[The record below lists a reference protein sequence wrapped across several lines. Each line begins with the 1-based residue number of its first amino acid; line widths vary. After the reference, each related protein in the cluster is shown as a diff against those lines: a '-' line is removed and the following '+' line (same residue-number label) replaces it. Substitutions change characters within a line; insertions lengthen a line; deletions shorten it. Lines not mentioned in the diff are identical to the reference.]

1 MNIRQQLNS
10 VSLQCRSLATSLAV
24 APYPACILFFSISDM
39 TSRAHVFTVT
49 GQSFDEA
56 WEKGTVQAEH
66 YCDTHNLLQPR
77 LRIDV
82 VDQIESLTWQ
92 QLKSKLSRTKRNY
105 FRFGLAFDCGFECAL
120 LEQEF
125 GANAILYDGDNGVA
139 TANAR
144 NLAHYTLARF
154 GHAQQW
160 PAEDNAVIW
169 RFKTKAVYVEN
180 GEVFPIEN
188 EGRNSGYRRIHN
200 WQESVLESVIQQG
213 SQYLAEQVKASG
225 EYYYGWFPC
234 FDKPV
239 RSYNALRHASSTYAL
254 IESWEVTGEASQREA
269 IERALNYLSHT
280 LIRCVAL
287 PDGEQAAFLIDVGDE
302 IKLGG
307 NAVSI
312 LALAKY
318 TEVTGDRKY
327 IVLMEQLAAGISFMQ
342 NKETGRFVHV
352 LNASDLSVKNPFRI
366 IYYDGEAAFAL
377 MRLYAITE
385 NPRWLTTV
393 EKAFD
398 DFIERQHWKSHDHWL
413 SYCVNEL
420 TRYRPE
426 EKYFRFGLQNVS
438 GHLDFVLNRVT
449 TYPTLLEL
457 MMAASKMITRLQN
470 DPQHVG
476 LLDDFDCEKF
486 AQALEHRARYLL
498 NGFFWPEIAMF
509 FKHPQRISG
518 SFFIRHH
525 SYRVRID
532 DVEHY
537 LSGYVAYLNHYIQ
550 KKKQQVS
557 LRPAKQLPQR
567 LVFLTGDIRNIGNG
581 IEIAVQRRVS
591 LFRQRLNVSP
601 LIITSEFN
609 PRLRENIAVLKA
621 GHKFPQDTQVLNL
634 YEQLPRLLAEGK
646 ISPLPAGEQTT
657 QKDDFAEQGNPIIS
671 KMRQYALPEQGP
683 DFYAEDYVDNH
694 GNILLRKCFQRHHN
708 KMVLRSLTLLD
719 AKKQPLTFND
729 KSSFYTFLLYHSLSK
744 DVFWHFVV
752 DKNEPYKNF
761 VCSSPRD
768 HFACTL
774 TAVLHSTHQLADG
787 RYKQTYRHL
796 LENAGWVDKLIVLTH
811 EQAND
816 LVQIGFPKAQMDIIP
831 NHIDEQALLMGQQRQ
846 ASQTVIY
853 LARYSPE
860 KRHHLLLR
868 VFKQVLEHCPQ
879 ARLETYG
886 TGPLRKEIQ
895 EACQQM
901 GLQQAVSINGYTQD
915 IADVHR
921 NAACAVLCSNQEGLS
936 IFALECMAFGTPLV
950 SFAVKYGPLDIIGES
965 RSGILVPDPDES
977 ALAKAIIKVISQPE
991 LQSEMGKAALIN
1003 AQRFSTEQIAA
1014 HWQRWF
1020 REMTRLATGESR

>member
-1 MNIRQQLNS
+1 MNIRQQLNF
-10 VSLQCRSLATSLAV
+10 VSLQCRSLATSLAS

-49 GQSFDEA
+49 GQSFDAA
-56 WEKGTVQAEH
+56 WEKGTVQAEQ
-66 YCDTHNLLQPR
+66 YCDTHNILQPR

-82 VDQIESLTWQ
+82 AEQIESLTWQ

-105 FRFGLAFDCGFECAL
+105 FRFGLAFDCDFECAL
-120 LEQEF
+120 LEQEL
-125 GANAILYDGDNGVA
+125 GANAILYDGDSGVA
-139 TANAR
+139 TPNAR
-144 NLAHYTLARF
+144 NLAHYTRERF
-154 GHAQQW
+154 GQAQQW
-160 PAEDNAVIW
+160 PVEDNAVIW
-169 RFKTKAVYVEN
+169 RFKTKAVYIEDGN
-180 GEVFPIEN
+180 IFPIEN

-213 SQYLAEQVKASG
+213 SQYLADQVKPNG

-254 IESWEVTGEASQREA
+254 IESWEVTREISQRDA
-269 IERALNYLSHT
+269 IERALNFLSDT
-280 LIRCVAL
+280 LIRRTTL
-287 PDGEQAAFLIDVGDE
+287 PNGETAAFLIDVGDE

-318 TEVTGDRKY
+318 TEVTGDQKY

-342 NKETGRFVHV
+342 NKDTGRFIHV
-352 LNASDLSVKNPFRI
+352 LNASDLSVKNTFRI

-385 NPRWLTTV
+385 NPRWLNTV

-398 DFIERQHWKSHDHWL
+398 DFIEREHWKSHDHWL

-426 EKYFRFGLQNVS
+426 EKYFRFGLQNVN

-498 NGFFWPEIAMF
+498 NGFFWPEIAMY
-509 FKHPQRISG
+509 FKHPKRISG

-537 LSGYVAYLNHYIQ
+537 LSGYVAYLSHYL
-550 KKKQQVS
+550 KKQKQRVP
-557 LRPAKQLPQR
+557 LRPARQLPQQV
-567 LVFLTGDIRNIGNG
+567 VFLTGDIRNIGNG

-591 LFRQRLNVSP
+591 LFRQSLNVSP
-601 LIITSEFN
+601 LVITSEFN
-609 PRLRENIAVLKA
+609 PQLRKNIAALQTE
-621 GHKFPQDTQVLNL
+621 HKLPQDIQVLNL

-646 ISPLPAGEQTT
+646 ISPLPAVEHNTPIRNLVEDDDQTLLRV
-657 QKDDFAEQGNPIIS
+657 KRYSA
-671 KMRQYALPEQGP
+671 PELGP
-683 DFYAEDYVDNH
+683 DKYYEDYLDNQ
-694 GNILLRKCFQRHHN
+694 GNILLRKCFQRSHN
-708 KMVLRSLTLLD
+708 KTVLRSLLLLN
-719 AKKQPLTFND
+719 AEKQPLTFEG
-729 KSSFYTFLLYHSLSK
+729 KSSFYTFLLYCSLSK

-752 DKNEPYKNF
+752 DKNEPYKDF
-761 VCSSPRD
+761 VCSSPREK
-768 HFACTL
+768 FACTV
-774 TAVLHSTHQLADG
+774 TAVIHSTHQLADG

-811 EQAND
+811 EQTND
-816 LVQIGFPKAQMDIIP
+816 LVQLGFPRSVIEIIP
-831 NHIDEQALLMGQQRQ
+831 NHIDEQTSPAGLQRK

-853 LARYSPE
+853 LARYSAE

-886 TGPLRKEIQ
+886 TGPLRKELQ
-895 EACQQM
+895 EACQHQ

-950 SFAVKYGPLDIIGES
+950 SFAVKYGPSDILDGS
-965 RSGILVPDPDES
+965 PSGILVPDADES
-977 ALAKAIIKVISQPE
+977 ALAQAIIRVLNQPA
-991 LQSEMGKAALIN
+991 LQSEMGKAAQIN
-1003 AQRFSTEQIAA
+1003 AQRFSAKRIAG
-1014 HWQRWF
+1014 HWQKWHQ
-1020 REMTRLATGESR
+1020 EMTGLATG